1 MKKIIIFYIFL
12 LIDSSAQDLQR
23 TVEELMK
30 TNPIIL
36 ERAKNYE
43 STQKDIDI
51 AFAGYYPKID
61 LSLGGG
67 FEQTKKNTILRGE
80 ESFDFAVYQNSLKY
94 TQNIF
99 EGFNTYHKVQ
109 GQEYRTIGAAY
120 SYVEKVNTTT
130 LDMANT
136 YLALMKNQELIQ
148 TAQRNIDINTE
159 ILRKVKRLY
168 EAGLTTLSEVH
179 KIESSLAL
187 ALSNY
192 VVQENTLLDASYNL
206 GRVLGRRLNPTEMS
220 RPVILTQLPKT
231 REDATEMALNYNPS
245 LLASEYN
252 VKLAQATKEERTSP
266 FYPKLDIEI
275 AELSNKNL
283 SAIEGTDDRFRA
295 MAYLS
300 YNLFNGFADSA
311 ALQKS
316 KFTLYQEHEKKNT
329 IKRQVVESLNLAW
342 NAYEKLQ
349 EQLVHLQTYK
359 EYSKKTLNLYSKE
372 FDLGR
377 RSLLDLLAAQNDY
390 INSDVQIL
398 STEYSILYAKY
409 RVMDSMGI
417 LVSSILGKNAS
428 KIYESVSLKTQDLRK

>member
-1 MKKIIIFYIFL
+1 MKHTILLCICL
-12 LIDSSAQDLQR
+12 LIELSAQDLTT
-23 TVEELMK
+23 TVQEIIG
-30 TNPIIL
+30 TNPTIL
-36 ERAKNYE
+36 ERAQNYK

-51 AFAGYYPKID
+51 AFSGYYPKVD
-61 LSLGGG
+61 LSLGAGI
-67 FEQTKKNTILRGE
+67 ESTEKNTLLNGQQ
-80 ESFDFAVYQNSLKY
+80 SFDYNVYQNSLKY

-99 EGFNTYHKVQ
+99 EGFNTYNKVAAE
-109 GQEYRTIGAAY
+109 EYKTLAAAY

-130 LDMANT
+130 LSMVNT
-136 YLALMKNQELIQ
+136 YLELIKNQELLQ
-148 TAQRNIDINTE
+148 TAQRNVDINEE
-159 ILRKVKRLY
+159 ILRKVKKLY

-192 VVQENTLLDASYNL
+192 VVQENTLLDVSYNL
-206 GRVLGRRLNPTEMS
+206 GRVLGRKLNPKEMS
-220 RPVILTQLPKT
+220 RPVITTALPKT
-231 REDATEMALNYNPS
+231 RKSAVEIALHYNPS

-252 VKLAQATKEERTSP
+252 VRLAQATKEEKKSP

-275 AELSNKNL
+275 AQLANKNL

-300 YNLFNGFADSA
+300 YNFFNGFADHA

-316 KFTLYQEHEKKNT
+316 KFSLYQEQEKKNG
-329 IKRQVVESLNLAW
+329 IKRQVIENLNLAW

-349 EQLVHLQTYK
+349 EQVIHLKNYKVH
-359 EYSKKTLNLYSKE
+359 SKNTLDLYSKE

-390 INSDVQIL
+390 INSDVQII
-398 STEYSILYAKY
+398 STEYSILYAQY
-409 RVMDSMGI
+409 RIMDSMGT
-417 LVSSILGKNAS
+417 LVSSILGKKALP
-428 KIYESVSLKTQDLRK
+428 IYKNVSLEIDVK